1 MRIRTAASPSP
12 VAGPPHPAAT
22 EAMRAPSLPL
32 HPLHSLFSLI
42 SVRPTTWSHSLSCS
56 RGPIGRHAR
65 GPHTRDGPRIQSA
78 GGMLRALPWTRIGQL
93 TPRMLFSNQ
102 RERMG
107 RIACGFS
114 YFPFYFGDFKPVNLL
129 APFSFDFET
138 LLLLDRTCFQLSTD
152 DKLKNNVLY
161 NIRIIYILNCN
172 REICFPR
179 RNIRKRCRRNV

>member
-107 RIACGFS
+107 RIACGFLIFLS
-114 YFPFYFGDFKPVNLL
+114 ISAILNLL
-129 APFSFDFET
+129 T
-138 LLLLDRTCFQLSTD
+138 CWLLSRLILRLCCFWIARAS
-152 DKLKNNVLY
+152 N
-161 NIRIIYILNCN
+161 
-172 REICFPR
+172 
-179 RNIRKRCRRNV
+179 